1 MIERD
6 SSHVLVVA
14 DEPAVRRLLA
24 RLLEAEGYTIH
35 EAADGAD
42 ALEVVRA
49 DDDLFVVIVSDIVMP
64 RINGVELMQ
73 VLSTAFPDLPVI
85 LISAYGNAELA
96 DRGIAAP
103 CAVLGK
109 PIVPEL
115 LLAEVRRCSRRR
127 V

>member
-6 SSHVLVVA
+6 SSHVLVVD

-42 ALEVVRA
+42 ALELVRA
-49 DDDLFVVIVSDIVMP
+49 DGDLFDVIVSDIVMP